1 MAKQVKKQEMIE
13 VARPGEASKLLPVG
27 LWNIMQNKHGLEV
40 VQKKVPKVV
49 ADKMATT
56 QVK

>member
-1 MAKQVKKQEMIE
+1 MIE